1 MLTMDDSAR
10 SEDTGHMFPVHT
22 GKWDRDVRDKLELSK
37 GTKIAVQTKIMPQ
50 EVPSQLSKASKFSI
64 NIT

>member
-22 GKWDRDVRDKLELSK
+22 GKWDRDIRDKLELSK
-37 GTKIAVQTKIMPQ
+37 GTKIAAQTKIMP
-50 EVPSQLSKASKFSI
+50 
-64 NIT
+64 